1 MKTFYRL
8 LANLFLVVTIS
19 NFVWYALTFWIYL
32 ETKSV
37 IATGLV
43 GGTYALLSA
52 LSGFWF
58 GELLD
63 KYNKKYVMVGAS
75 VASLLLYVFGFI
87 VYTSQPQSAFS
98 SITQPLLWIFVFL
111 LLAGAICSAV
121 HTIATSTLVSI
132 LVPKDRQAKANGL
145 FGTITGFSF
154 AITSLFS
161 GIAIGFGGMASALIV
176 ATTGMII
183 AISYLSFIEFQK
195 EKIPTASQHTLQKPN
210 LRDTFAIIQNLP
222 GVPSLI
228 FFTTFNN
235 FIGGVFMALMDAY
248 GLSLMPVQAWGIFW
262 GVVSFGFIL
271 GGAYVS
277 KFGLGKNPVHTLM
290 IVNCII
296 WFVCIVFPLQA
307 SIPLLAFGALTWMA
321 LFPFIEATE
330 QTILQKTV
338 PYESQ
343 ARVFGLAHSIEQSTS
358 PVTAFLVGPLAQ
370 TVFIPF
376 MTTGAGVQLIGN
388 WFGVG
393 EARGTALVFIC
404 AGLVGVITTTIAWR
418 SKQFKV
424 LSKVFE

>member
-1 MKTFYRL
+1 MITFYRL

-58 GELLD
+58 GQLLD
-63 KYNKKYVMVGAS
+63 TYKKKYVMMGAS
-75 VASLLLYVFGFI
+75 VASLLLYVSGLLLYI
-87 VYTSQPQSAFS
+87 SQPPGAFS
-98 SITQPLLWIFVFL
+98 TITQPVLWILALFI
-111 LLAGAICSAV
+111 LAGAICSAV
-121 HTIATSTLVSI
+121 HTIATSTLVSV
-132 LVPKDRQAKANGL
+132 LVPEKNQAKANGM
-145 FGTITGFSF
+145 FGTVTGFSF

-161 GIAIGFGGMASALIV
+161 GLAIGFGGMGAALV
-176 ATTGMII
+176 I
-183 AISYLSFIEFQK
+183 AIIGTFLAGIYLYFVPIKEQATIGNKDNQK
-195 EKIPTASQHTLQKPN
+195 KPSLRETFTLIK
-210 LRDTFAIIQNLP
+210 NLP
-222 GVPSLI
+222 GVSSLI

-376 MTTGAGVQLIGN
+376 MTTGAGAQLIGN

-393 EARGTALVFIC
+393 GARGIALVFIC